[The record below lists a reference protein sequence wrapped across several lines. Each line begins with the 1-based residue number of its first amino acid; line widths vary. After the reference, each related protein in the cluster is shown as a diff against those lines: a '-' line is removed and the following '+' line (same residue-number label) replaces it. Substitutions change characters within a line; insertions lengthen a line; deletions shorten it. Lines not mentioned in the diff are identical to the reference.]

1 MSYTEPTETLTST
14 DIWSVGKANQKF
26 GEDKSLLIARPGKK
40 IWRFPS
46 FWFTI
51 PEGFYA
57 LVTRHGALE
66 YTKDRNGNKTPLW
79 PAGFHYGPPWLKVSH
94 LVTKQAVVFNTPVR
108 GCRTK
113 DNVRV
118 DVDVAIVLRIMGEE
132 DPENVP
138 KFVYTVSAEG
148 LQQQLI
154 DAQAEAVRNLARS
167 LKHTEV
173 FGIRSVSQEELASV
187 KRSIDKNRSPGV
199 APVILNQS
207 EELAEIEEEKNAENE
222 TDMIGAHD
230 EYDPL
235 EAGFNTETGA
245 SVTQTMKN
253 RLNAQFKPQGVEILD
268 VIIQQ
273 IAVPKVIQQQMS
285 NKTYVISQ
293 NAEQRMQQKYDLQ
306 TLRENEKIKTL
317 KQKHQDMKDELQ
329 QAGQLSVKKE
339 DILLQKQKAIG
350 KAKLLDINTKKEI
363 EVGKISAM
371 NGREVQKIRDKTR
384 LEAMKITENS
394 KAKSSIMQAETKA
407 KSDKIEAKADLECS
421 RLNSEGKKARFEA
434 EGISAPLNR
443 TVNDHNLALKK
454 LEAQLAMASNEKLII
469 TGTAGGEEA
478 NRLILTEA
486 TLNDARKNSVMDSA
500 ETSAVLSQLAV
511 ASGNAKVRINISS

>member
-1 MSYTEPTETLTST
+1 
-14 DIWSVGKANQKF
+14 
-26 GEDKSLLIARPGKK
+26 
-40 IWRFPS
+40 
-46 FWFTI
+46 
-51 PEGFYA
+51 
-57 LVTRHGALE
+57 
-66 YTKDRNGNKTPLW
+66 
-79 PAGFHYGPPWLKVSH
+79 
-94 LVTKQAVVFNTPVR
+94 
-108 GCRTK
+108 
-113 DNVRV
+113 
-118 DVDVAIVLRIMGEE
+118 MGEE

-154 DAQAEAVRNLARS
+154 DAQAEAVRTLARS

-207 EELAEIEEEKNAENE
+207 EELEEIEEEKNAENE

-230 EYDPL
+230 EYDPI

-253 RLNAQFKPQGVEILD
+253 RLNAQFKSQGVEILD

-273 IAVPKVIQQQMS
+273 IAVPQVIQQQSKFKKIFLFKLFKRRKTNIGKTVS

-306 TLRENEKIKTL
+306 TLRENENIKTL

-363 EVGKISAM
+363 EIGKISAM

-394 KAKSSIMQAETKA
+394 KAESSTMQAETKA
-407 KSDKIEAKADLECS
+407 KSDQIEAKADLECM

-443 TVNDHNLALKK
+443 TVNEHNLALKK

-486 TLNDARKNSVMDSA
+486 TLNDARKNTVMDSA